1 MIITLEPNQ
10 GCARGIGDFLKRLG
24 HVGFKLILIGA
35 LFVLLQGAIVQ
46 AQPLSRPLKSA
57 LETSFWYSFSNVE
70 MLLLN
75 SGLGI
80 ENDDPRLFEDDELV
94 RSLKLKDRF
103 PLRAPYLSGI
113 PVFAQE
119 PDENDPHTLRWTDAS
134 VNEETTLETLSYTIL
149 AELSW
154 ASRLNQ
160 LAGGESGQ
168 ASTFA
173 RHQTQLFTEM
183 AIATAAFVEDRMKR
197 EDGFYWHSLRWWQ
210 DIVIQDEADDWR
222 GHLAWLWA
230 LSAMMAFDQTNGSV
244 DFPFAKLGHDLFQN
258 LKDTVEWN
266 RLSVEDASLAVKAL
280 SWFLVFCKD
289 GLDQAEAIERLNAV
303 LDTLAQAAQES
314 QPSSTQAAI
323 ISGLLQGS
331 HLLGDSYYQTTA
343 LKVWQQLANRWDDQ
357 WSVFADDESL
367 FPLDLML
374 YQVSEYLAA
383 FHMLI
388 HIVDD
393 ETAKEL
399 YPKFF
404 ETLNRSGLQGAEVTQ
419 ASSRGSSSNEE
430 KVAPVFVSHVR
441 LTGQRWEVIDGRF
454 RSTEALNAS
463 NWLLW
468 ISQFQGESFAGPPA
482 LGLPED
488 EAIRQNQVPR
498 RLQTL
503 ANSLKEAQ
511 QQIAE
516 LTQQLAA
523 IGQSNGNTTS
533 NNTTNAPT
541 QEAFD
546 QLASDVSEFQEQITN
561 ELQALKNS
569 VATNG
574 SSNTG
579 NMSDGATQQA
589 LDQLASDVSAFQER
603 ITNELQALKD
613 TVSEGN
619 GSTGV
624 DDGQLANLQTQINEI
639 QNQLDQLT
647 PIETQFNQLVE
658 LVSNQEQ
665 DMAVLEERLA
675 DLQTELTAEVQQF
688 ISDFE
693 GKSNTDVLEGQLAQL
708 ERDLKSKF
716 DPLSE
721 SLARFDQ
728 QLAQLNSFQQNI
740 NQLGTDIAQLELR
753 LNSIELTDSTPGTP
767 INYFQPEFVLTGI
780 LLIGIAFVAIGLFRL
795 RRQREIIEAA
805 NQVISDATT
814 PGSATSRL
822 P

>member
-1 MIITLEPNQ
+1 M
-10 GCARGIGDFLKRLG
+10 KRLG
-24 HVGFKLILIGA
+24 NVGFKLILIGV
-35 LFVLLQGAIVQ
+35 LFAMLQGAIVQ
-46 AQPLSRPLKSA
+46 AQPLSHPLKSA

-80 ENDDPRLFEDDELV
+80 ENDSPRLFEDDELV

-103 PLRAPYLSGI
+103 PLQAPYLSGI

-119 PDENDPHTLRWTDAS
+119 PDENDPHTLRWSNAS

-154 ASRLNQ
+154 ASRLSQ

-173 RHQTQLFTEM
+173 RHQTQLFTDM
-183 AIATAAFVEDRMKR
+183 AIDTATFAEDRMKR

-210 DIVIQDEADDWR
+210 DIVIQDEAADWR

-230 LSAMMAFDQTNGSV
+230 LSAMMAFDQTNGDV
-244 DFPFAKLGHDLFQN
+244 DFPFAELGHSLFQN
-258 LKDTVEWN
+258 LKDTVEWD
-266 RLSVEDASLAVKAL
+266 RLSIEDASLAVKAL
-280 SWFLVFCKD
+280 SWFLVFCKN
-289 GLDQAEAIERLNAV
+289 GLDQAEAIERLNTV
-303 LDTLAQAAQES
+303 LDTLAQAAQELHS
-314 QPSSTQAAI
+314 GATQAAI

-343 LKVWQQLANRWDDQ
+343 LKVWQQLSSRWNDQ
-357 WSVFADDESL
+357 WSVFADGEDL

-374 YQVSEYLAA
+374 HQVSEYLAA
-383 FHMLI
+383 FHLLI
-388 HIVDD
+388 HVADD

-404 ETLNRSGLQGAEVTQ
+404 ETLSRSGLQGAEVTQ
-419 ASSRGSSSNEE
+419 ASSRGSSKDDES
-430 KVAPVFVSHVR
+430 VAPVFVSHVR
-441 LTGQRWEVIDGRF
+441 LTEQGWEVIDGRF

-488 EAIRQNQVPR
+488 EAICQNQVPR

-511 QQIAE
+511 QQIEA

-523 IGQSNGNTTS
+523 ISQPNGNINS

-541 QEAFD
+541 QAAFE
-546 QLASDVSEFQEQITN
+546 QLASDVSAFQEQITN
-561 ELQALKNS
+561 ELQALKSS
-569 VATNG
+569 VATIGN
-574 SSNTG
+574 SNTG
-579 NMSDGATQQA
+579 NVPDAATQQA
-589 LDQLASDVSAFQER
+589 LDQLASDMSAFQER
-603 ITNELQALKD
+603 ITSELQALKD
-613 TVSEGN
+613 SVAVGN
-619 GSTGV
+619 SNTGTGV
-624 DDGQLANLQTQINEI
+624 DDGQLANLQTQINEV
-639 QNQLDQLT
+639 QNQIDQLA

-665 DMAVLEERLA
+665 GMAVLEERLA
-675 DLQTELTAEVQQF
+675 DLQAELTAEVQQF

-716 DPLSE
+716 DPLAE

-740 NQLGTDIAQLELR
+740 NQLGADISQLELR
-753 LNSIELTDSTPGTP
+753 LNSIELAGSTPTP
-767 INYFQPEFVLTGI
+767 SVNLFQPEFILTGI
-780 LLIGIAFVAIGLFRL
+780 LILGIGFVAIGLFRL
-795 RRQREIIEAA
+795 RKQRQIIEAA
-805 NQVISDATT
+805 TQVISDATT